1 MIRKTL
7 IRSLVAVGAAAAL
20 VVLGGG
26 TANAAVVDP
35 SHTGITLDTNLTFY
49 NNTPNGDWLVITADG
64 TFTSSFIENTTLAL
78 QVVGT
83 QTWTDANGTQTAPLD
98 CSPVSIEFASTNHVE
113 CDISLQPNAIVNVD
127 YTAEDAGAA
136 PSPFTGS
143 CFGTGVQL
151 SSTNHLKDKDC

>member
-35 SHTGITLDTNLTFY
+35 SHTGITLDTTATFY
-49 NNTPNGDWLVITADG
+49 NGYPTGDWLVITADG
-64 TFTSSFIENTTLAL
+64 TFTSSFVENTTVGL
-78 QVVGT
+78 QAVGT
-83 QTWTDANGTQTAPLD
+83 QTWTDANGTQTAPIE
-98 CSPVSIEFASTNHVE
+98 CSPVSIEFSSSNHVE
-113 CDISLQPNAIVNVD
+113 CDISLHANAVVQVS

-143 CFGTGVQL
+143 CFGTAVQL
-151 SSTNHLKDKDC
+151 STTNHLIEKDC